1 MTRSSLFMAQSLIE
15 IVPRIIS
22 ASLVIVK
29 EDCMQKHSSGFYI
42 GIVVALILGFGLVT
56 LLAFLFRTD
65 VGGGASGV
73 VRAIMTG
80 PNAATLNLATYPDSH
95 VCHADAAAQN
105 VTWVTYC
112 SGDNGVAEQ
121 IELPPNSL
129 ITVNIKQYDSG
140 TPLINDYFAQ
150 VRGTTATLDGQPFSD
165 VSQVNAISKAVT
177 GHTFAADPG
186 HTFTIQSEPNSP
198 DPIFVSV
205 PLIGVNSNAPANVN
219 INGNMY
225 PTPNIIS
232 FQFRTGP
239 AGMVYLWHC
248 YDPCG
253 DTQYA
258 RNPPFGFSGPMWT
271 LGYMAGMISVTNY

>member
-1 MTRSSLFMAQSLIE
+1 M
-15 IVPRIIS
+15 
-22 ASLVIVK
+22 K
-29 EDCMQKHSSGFYI
+29 KHSSGFYI

-56 LLAFLFRTD
+56 LLAFVFRTD
-65 VGGGASGV
+65 VGSGASGV
-73 VRAIMTG
+73 LRATITG
-80 PNAATLNLATYPDSH
+80 PNAATLNLATFPDSQ
-95 VCHADAAAQN
+95 VCHADASAQE

-112 SGDNGVAEQ
+112 AGDNSAFDQ

-140 TPLINDYFAQ
+140 TTLINDYFAQ
-150 VRGTTATLDGQPFSD
+150 VRGTTATLDGQPFSNISD
-165 VSQVNAISKAVT
+165 VATISKAVKD
-177 GHTFAADPG
+177 HTFSPDPG
-186 HTFTIQSEPNSP
+186 HTFTIQSAPNSSF
-198 DPIFVSV
+198 PIFVSV
-205 PLIGVNSNAPANVN
+205 PLIGVDSKAPANVN

-239 AGMVYLWHC
+239 AGTVYLWHC

-271 LGYMAGMISVTNY
+271 LGYMAGTISVTNY

>member
-1 MTRSSLFMAQSLIE
+1 
-15 IVPRIIS
+15 
-22 ASLVIVK
+22 
-29 EDCMQKHSSGFYI
+29 MQKHSSGFYI

-73 VRAIMTG
+73 VRATITG
-80 PNAATLNLATYPDSH
+80 PNAATLNLATFPDSQ

-150 VRGTTATLDGQPFSD
+150 VRGTTATLDGQPFSNISD
-165 VSQVNAISKAVT
+165 VSTISKAVK
-177 GHTFAADPG
+177 GHTFSPDPG

-205 PLIGVNSNAPANVN
+205 PLIGVNDNAPANVN

-239 AGMVYLWHC
+239 AGMTYLWHC

-253 DTQYA
+253 DQEG

>member
-1 MTRSSLFMAQSLIE
+1 MKQ
-15 IVPRIIS
+15 
-22 ASLVIVK
+22 
-29 EDCMQKHSSGFYI
+29 HSSGFYI
-42 GIVVALILGFGLVT
+42 GIVVSIILGFGILTGIV
-56 LLAFLFRTD
+56 LALRADEGLGTY
-65 VGGGASGV
+65 SGV
-73 VRAIMTG
+73 LMATKTG
-80 PNAATLNLATYPDSH
+80 PNTATLNLATYPDAQ
-95 VCHADAAAQN
+95 VCHSDAGAPE

-112 SGDNGVAEQ
+112 AGDNSVVNQ

-140 TPLINDYFAQ
+140 TALINDYFAQ
-150 VRGTTATLDGQPFSD
+150 VRGTSATLDGQPFSNISD
-165 VSQVNAISKAVT
+165 VAQISKTAT
-177 GHTFAADPG
+177 GHTFASDPG
-186 HTFTIQSEPNSP
+186 HTFTIQSVPNSP

-205 PLIGVNSNAPANVN
+205 PLIGVNSNAPANVP

-239 AGMVYLWHC
+239 AGMTYLWHC

-253 DTQYA
+253 DTAYA

-271 LGYMAGMISVTNY
+271 LGYMAGTITVGNY